1 MSPGT
6 SGAPRSQKRQEVPSA
21 GASGGSVMLGHL
33 DFRHLVSRT
42 EKGLASVVWNLHVQL
57 VVTAAPA
64 ISAGSGQLL
73 ALF

>member
-6 SGAPRSQKRQEVPSA
+6 PGAPRSQKRQEGPST
-21 GASGGSVMLGHL
+21 GASGVSAVLGRL
-33 DFRHLVSRT
+33 DFGHLVSRT
-42 EKGLASVVWNLHVQL
+42 ERGLASVVWSLHVWL

-73 ALF
+73 ALL